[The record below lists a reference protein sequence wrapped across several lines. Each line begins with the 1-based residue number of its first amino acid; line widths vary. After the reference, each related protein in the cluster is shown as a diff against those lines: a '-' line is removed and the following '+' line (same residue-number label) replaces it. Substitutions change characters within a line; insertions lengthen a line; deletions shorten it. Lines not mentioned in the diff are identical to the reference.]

1 MSNRP
6 GYGLMS
12 MSFVEEHQTIG
23 AGQLSTLGTECLQF
37 EVGVDSTSEH

>member
-1 MSNRP
+1 MSYCP
-6 GYGLMS
+6 GNGLMS
-12 MSFVEEHQTIG
+12 MSFMEEHQTIG